1 MVNNMCNLSEG
12 VRDEGI
18 EIGLERG
25 LEIGRA
31 EGREEKALLI
41 KNLMETMNWSLQ
53 QAINALKI
61 PEADRAY
68 YANAINGK

>member
-1 MVNNMCNLSEG
+1 MCDLSEG

-25 LEIGRA
+25 VKVGNLA
-31 EGREEKALLI
+31 SI

-53 QAINALKI
+53 QAMNALKI
-61 PEADRAY
+61 PEVDRLY
-68 YANAINGK
+68 YANAINGE